1 MTDSDSD
8 EDYDIIGIRR
18 SRCRTTM
25 RRQYTCHDVHDE
37 LDLRELIEGG
47 EEIISLL
54 HTSRLL
60 LILVSTTLALA
71 KRLKKDGILN
81 ALVRVYRT
89 IVSIIALCESELD
102 ILSQIEIDLRA
113 IRPEDLPGLHLLPK

>member
-8 EDYDIIGIRR
+8 EDYDIIGIRQ
-18 SRCRTTM
+18 SRRRTTM
-25 RRQYTCHDVHDE
+25 MRRYTCHDVHDE
-37 LDLRELIEGG
+37 LNLRELIEGG

-54 HTSRLL
+54 HTSQLL

-71 KRLKKDGILN
+71 KRLKKNGILD

-89 IVSIIALCESELD
+89 ILSIIVICESELD
-102 ILSQIEIDLRA
+102 IL
-113 IRPEDLPGLHLLPK
+113 